1 MSPTPTLQRTLATR
15 DRRCNLRF
23 RITAPAEYTLGPIHG
38 ACVISNISASGVFI
52 QTPCT
57 LPIGRR
63 LELLIDWPAKLDG
76 NLRLQLSVKG
86 KVLRSTAE
94 GTAVEILGYECRFD
108 SSRKTSDRSAGSL
121 NG

>member
-23 RITAPAEYTLGPIHG
+23 RISTSAEYTIGRLHG
-38 ACVISNISASGVFI
+38 KGVIRNISGGGIFI
-52 QTPCT
+52 QVGRT
-57 LPIGRR
+57 LPVGRL

-76 NLRLQLSVKG
+76 KLRLQLSVKG
-86 KVLRSTAE
+86 KVLRSTAD
-94 GTAVEILGYECRFD
+94 GTAVEVLGYECRFD
-108 SSRKTSDRSAGSL
+108 SSGKKSDPSAISL